1 TNYGTESGLAS
12 RQVTD
17 FLEARN
23 GFYWVAT
30 ARGLCRFIPDGW
42 SQKASVGAGG
52 AWERFFV
59 YYPGEGRARIINAIF
74 EDHEG
79 TIWCC
84 TDQGLYRVDPAR
96 GNPAISPADIIEPS
110 RDASAPT
117 QSVAVTEDR
126 RGSLWIVAG
135 SGLYRLR
142 PDRSVE
148 RYTAEEGVPEGY
160 PYVLLEDR
168 DGVMWLASRFGLCQL
183 VSDPRPHRSLIA
195 RRYTVRDG
203 LKGED
208 VSSMCQSSD
217 GTLWIGTWTTVSR
230 FSRGQN
236 GEGPRV
242 QSYTRANG
250 IPGATALCE
259 DRDHN
264 LWIGTDSGALRL
276 AASGFVTYDEADGL
290 GGTHPGATRVASIFE
305 DQAR

>member
-30 ARGLCRFIPDGW
+30 ARGLCRFIPDALP
-42 SQKASVGAGG
+42 QKASVAPGA
-52 AWERFFV
+52 ASQRFFV

-84 TDQGLYRVDPAR
+84 TDQGLYRVDQAR
-96 GNPAISPADIIEPS
+96 GNPAISPVDIIEPS

-148 RYTAEEGVPEGY
+148 RYTAEAGEPEGD
-160 PYVLLEDR
+160 PYVLPRVR
-168 DGVMWLASRFGLCQL
+168 DWDVRAASR
-183 VSDPRPHRSLIA
+183 V
-195 RRYTVRDG
+195 
-203 LKGED
+203 
-208 VSSMCQSSD
+208 
-217 GTLWIGTWTTVSR
+217 
-230 FSRGQN
+230 
-236 GEGPRV
+236 
-242 QSYTRANG
+242 
-250 IPGATALCE
+250 
-259 DRDHN
+259 
-264 LWIGTDSGALRL
+264 
-276 AASGFVTYDEADGL
+276 
-290 GGTHPGATRVASIFE
+290 
-305 DQAR
+305 